1 MITSARTVE
10 TLQEQGLRLPGRIA
24 AVGQATAA
32 ALRQAG
38 YQVAFVPTVAS
49 GAGIVQDFPPGT
61 GRVLVPGSA
70 LSKPDLPQG
79 LRALGYQVE
88 VLALY
93 TMEPVP
99 ALPPRLVSAW
109 QAGDFG
115 LVVVTAGS
123 VARAVDRL
131 LGWPAA
137 TRVLAVGQPTAAVLK
152 ELQVA
157 ASVSPSPTAE
167 AVARAAVD
175 LIREGNA

>member
-1 MITSARTVE
+1 
-10 TLQEQGLRLPGRIA
+10 
-24 AVGQATAA
+24 
-32 ALRQAG
+32 
-38 YQVAFVPTVAS
+38 
-49 GAGIVQDFPPGT
+49 
-61 GRVLVPGSA
+61 
-70 LSKPDLPQG
+70 
-79 LRALGYQVE
+79 
-88 VLALY
+88 
-93 TMEPVP
+93 MEPVL
-99 ALPPRLVSAW
+99 ALPPRLASAW

-137 TRVLAVGQPTAAVLK
+137 TRVLAVGQPTAAGLM